1 MIENNKERCLAQLEK
16 SIDNFLQG
24 NCDEQEHNIMTLLSK
39 IIVVEKETATANILF
54 NMLKENYFQSDS
66 ATVDFV
72 NKLYVFDVKILDVY
86 MNIYLEQLYA
96 SETNDAEI
104 NKDLQEMSQLL
115 KKINPDLCTILEQK
129 KLSYK
134 KDIAL

>member
-24 NCDEQEHNIMTLLSK
+24 NCDEQERNIMTLLSK